1 MIALAKSRRTVEAVS
16 RRVELARALRL
27 ANPQMSTGRIGEE
40 IGASGAMVKFYLAG
54 KIKRLDRRPRW
65 AEKFYA
71 AAGLLA
77 YGDEKAAAAVLR
89 SLAED
94 LGERTHA
101 FTPWNSR
108 DERPGANL
116 H

>member
-1 MIALAKSRRTVEAVS
+1 MIARAKPVRTVEAVG
-16 RRVELARALRL
+16 RRLELARALKL
-27 ANPQMSTGRIGEE
+27 ANPVMTAAQIGAE

-54 KIKRLDRRPRW
+54 KIKRIDRRPRW

-77 YGDEKAAAAVLR
+77 YGDEAAAAAVLR

-94 LGERTHA
+94 LSKDGSHEA
-101 FTPWNSR
+101 KS
-108 DERPGANL
+108 
-116 H
+116 